1 MGGPGMPQV
10 PRGDKGGGGGTM
22 GILMPLYTTGIVI
35 FFVYTLMKIM
45 MKKNDESTENVD
57 DRPRSRSQLHQ
68 QLRNQAITPEFMQHQ
83 QLIAAAAKAAKAVHS
98 APNNNPL
105 NVIPENAPTE
115 LQATKVLPLPP
126 KVIET
131 VNSTLLD
138 TVKEELLELEE
149 LSITEKQE
157 LQELEEFSKTE
168 EGIKIAEAAKTGD
181 TKPEKEAEEE
191 SKQSTKPEEIIST
204 DDPRD
209 DQIRLL
215 KERLEETEKAMKM
228 IVSHM
233 ATITT
238 QMPKPISTDE
248 NSESNKQEVVAE
260 KSNSI
265 PNNTTKDI
273 SDNKPDLNS
282 MSDQTL
288 KDATN
293 NQMPNEISKDV
304 SDDSNDDSETDE
316 DLEVDE
322 TTVDENNVDENNVE
336 VENLNATIRKR
347 TIPSL
352 DAQES

>member
-1 MGGPGMPQV
+1 MG
-10 PRGDKGGGGGTM
+10 
-22 GILMPLYTTGIVI
+22 
-35 FFVYTLMKIM
+35 
-45 MKKNDESTENVD
+45 
-57 DRPRSRSQLHQ
+57 
-68 QLRNQAITPEFMQHQ
+68 
-83 QLIAAAAKAAKAVHS
+83 
-98 APNNNPL
+98 
-105 NVIPENAPTE
+105 
-115 LQATKVLPLPP
+115 
-126 KVIET
+126 
-131 VNSTLLD
+131 
-138 TVKEELLELEE
+138 
-149 LSITEKQE
+149 
-157 LQELEEFSKTE
+157 
-168 EGIKIAEAAKTGD
+168 GD
-181 TKPEKEAEEE
+181 TKPEKEEAEEE

-248 NSESNKQEVVAE
+248 NSGSNKQEVVAE

-265 PNNTTKDI
+265 PNNKKDI
-273 SDNKPDLNS
+273 SDNKTDPDK
-282 MSDQTL
+282 SDQTL
-288 KDATN
+288 KDANT
-293 NQMPNEISKDV
+293 NQMPNEMSKDV
-304 SDDSNDDSETDE
+304 SDDSNEDSETDE

-322 TTVDENNVDENNVE
+322 TTVDENNVE